1 MYIINNKLYYKYLSW
16 LDIYIGVKNQKLNKK
31 MAINFAEYL
40 IEYNKCDIDLLIEFF
55 IDDNIRVEE
64 ILNII
69 KSLINNELITKD
81 SKSIDKLRYIL
92 LIEARELFN
101 NNNELLEKIEDIY
114 SSFNYPEDMID
125 FIYYMPNNKN
135 ITFNSPDEYTLYTI
149 KLFDD
154 YLVNLKIMIKSL

>member
-69 KSLINNELITKD
+69 KSLINNELITQD

>member
-1 MYIINNKLYYKYLSW
+1 
-16 LDIYIGVKNQKLNKK
+16 

-40 IEYNKCDIDLLIEFF
+40 IEYNKGDIDLLIEFF
-55 IDDNIRVEE
+55 IEDNIRAEE

-69 KSLINNELITKD
+69 KSLINNELITQD
-81 SKSIDKLRYIL
+81 SKSINKIRYIL

-101 NNNELLEKIEDIY
+101 DNNELLEKIEDIY

-135 ITFNSPDEYTLYTI
+135 IIFNSPCEYTLYTI

-154 YLVNLKIMIKSL
+154 YLVKLKIMIKSL